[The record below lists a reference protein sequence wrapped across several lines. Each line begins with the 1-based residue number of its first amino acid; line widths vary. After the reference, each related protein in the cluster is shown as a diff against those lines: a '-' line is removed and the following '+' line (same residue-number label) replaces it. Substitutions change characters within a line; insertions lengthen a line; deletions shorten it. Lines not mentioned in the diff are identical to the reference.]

1 MENVVTG
8 FVFLSD
14 IDFLPGVDTYTSL
27 KKSIHA
33 FYDVDITGNS
43 IKPKLV
49 GERYFYILLNT
60 LHISYCILTTHYI
73 QKLLWIYGSFMYSI
87 L

>member
-33 FYDVDITGNS
+33 FYDVDIPGNR

-49 GERYFYILLNT
+49 GERYFIFL
-60 LHISYCILTTHYI
+60 
-73 QKLLWIYGSFMYSI
+73 
-87 L
+87 

>member
-33 FYDVDITGNS
+33 FYDVDIPGNS
-43 IKPKLV
+43 IKPKLF
-49 GERYFYILLNT
+49 GERYFHILLDTLQSAKYILNIGIT
-60 LHISYCILTTHYI
+60 LDTLALFCNNFL
-73 QKLLWIYGSFMYSI
+73 
-87 L
+87 

>member
-33 FYDVDITGNS
+33 FYDVDIPGNS
-43 IKPKLV
+43 IKPKLF
-49 GERYFYILLNT
+49 GERYYHILLGTLQSAKYILNIGIT
-60 LHISYCILTTHYI
+60 LDTLVLFL
-73 QKLLWIYGSFMYSI
+73 Q
-87 L
+87 

>member
-33 FYDVDITGNS
+33 FYDVDIPGNS

-49 GERYFYILLNT
+49 GERYFQILLEN
-60 LHISYCILTTHYI
+60 LAASL
-73 QKLLWIYGSFMYSI
+73 K
-87 L
+87 

>member
-33 FYDVDITGNS
+33 FYDIDIAQNS
-43 IKPKLV
+43 IQPRLV
-49 GERYFYILLNT
+49 GERYFYILLDT
-60 LHISYCILTTHYI
+60 LQPAI
-73 QKLLWIYGSFMYSI
+73 Q
-87 L
+87 

>member
-14 IDFLPGVDTYTSL
+14 IDFLPGVDTYASL
-27 KKSIHA
+27 KKSVHA
-33 FYDVDITGNS
+33 FYDVDIPGNS

-49 GERYFYILLNT
+49 GERYFHILLNALQPAQNNKGIT
-60 LHISYCILTTHYI
+60 LDNSVLFCTP
-73 QKLLWIYGSFMYSI
+73 F
-87 L
+87 

>member
-14 IDFLPGVDTYTSL
+14 IDFLTGVDTYASL

-43 IKPKLV
+43 ITPKLV
-49 GERYFYILLNT
+49 GERYFYILLHT
-60 LHISYCILTTHYI
+60 L
-73 QKLLWIYGSFMYSI
+73 QPA
-87 L
+87 